1 MFTIFQTC
9 PLYSLKLVD
18 GKDGGIPVETKSCEY
33 ITFQEA
39 SRLMILQENTVLIPK
54 EICMYADIFVPENTK
69 FGDYKNAFLH
79 WNIVVTRND
88 DDSDKLL
95 AISLSSTRLVEA
107 GSLCFINLFGNNPD
121 LMVKHGFAHLDQALK
136 VAHRHKGQQFFFIW
150 TSWDHDDYMRNK
162 FSAVMGS
169 PENKEH
175 SWGDLYYTVE
185 TGFCWFGVD
194 VKPAYHTVIS

>member
-9 PLYSLKLVD
+9 PLYSLNPVD
-18 GKDGGIPVETKSCEY
+18 GKDVDISVETKSCEY

-54 EICMYADIFVPENTK
+54 DICMYELIFIPENAK
-69 FGDYKNAFLH
+69 FDDYKNAFLH
-79 WNIVVTRND
+79 WNIVVTRSD

-95 AISLSSTRLVEA
+95 AISLSSSWLVEA
-107 GSLCFINLFGNNPD
+107 GSICFINLFGNDPD

-136 VAHRHKGQQFFFIW
+136 VAHPDKGKHFAFIW
-150 TSWDHDDYMRNK
+150 TSWDHDDYMRNT

-169 PENKEH
+169 PENKEF

-185 TGFCWFGVD
+185 TRFVD
-194 VKPAYHTVIS
+194 FALP